1 MASLHKSLAMLFSQI
16 IGHEDIKTKLIQSVK
31 DNRVAH
37 AHLFI
42 GPEGTG
48 KLALAIAY
56 AQYIN
61 CTNRGDF
68 DSCGVCP
75 SCKKFNA
82 LAHPDLHFVFPS
94 TTNKNVKKDP
104 ESDLFLAEWRQYL
117 KQCETY
123 ADLSSWFNALDVE
136 NKQGI
141 INVRDASTIMRKLN
155 LKAYEADYKVAII
168 WMAEKLNIQAA
179 NKLLKLLEEPPEKT
193 LFILISEN
201 QEELLMTIRSRTVLM
216 KIPKLRLEDVQ
227 SALIQKFTCDV
238 NAAYN
243 AAVLAD
249 GNWILASHYINQQ
262 EDEKLYFTCFQKWM
276 RYCFKFS
283 APELIDFIANDI
295 KSLGRE
301 KQKEF
306 LAYGLKFFH
315 NALLMNNGLRDRV
328 LLPDDEKAF
337 LNNFAPFI
345 SNNNIGLITEL
356 FEESM
361 NQIERNGN
369 ASLIFMDNS
378 FKIFNYFK
386 MK

>member
-1 MASLHKSLAMLFSQI
+1 MLFSQI
-16 IGHEDIKTKLIQSVK
+16 IGHEDIKAKLIQNVK
-31 DNRVAH
+31 ENRVAH
-37 AHLFI
+37 AQLFL
-42 GPEGTG
+42 GQEGTG

-61 CTNRGDF
+61 CTDKRDN

-75 SCKKFNA
+75 SCRKFNS
-82 LAHPDLHFVFPS
+82 LAHPDLHFIFPT

-104 ESDLFLAEWRQYL
+104 ESDLFAAEWREYL
-117 KQCETY
+117 EKCDAY
-123 ADLSSWFNALDVE
+123 ADLSSWYNTLDVE
-136 NKQGI
+136 NKQGA

-155 LKAYEADYKVAII
+155 LKAYEAEYKIAVI

-201 QEELLMTIRSRTVLM
+201 QEELLTTVRSRTVLL
-216 KIPKLRLEDVQ
+216 KIPKLTSDEVQ
-227 SALIQKFTCDV
+227 NALVNKYSCDYNIAR
-238 NAAYN
+238 NAAT
-243 AAVLAD
+243 LAN
-249 GNWILASHYINQQ
+249 GNWILAKNYVNDQ
-262 EDEKLYFTCFQKWM
+262 EEEKLYFQSFQKWM
-276 RYCFKFS
+276 RYCFRFS
-283 APELIDFIANDI
+283 ASELIDFIANDI
-295 KSLGRE
+295 KPLGRE

-306 LAYGLKFFH
+306 LAYGLNFFH
-315 NALLMNNGLRDRV
+315 NALLMNNGLRDNV

-345 SNNNIGLITEL
+345 SNNNIDMITEL

-369 ASLIFMDNS
+369 ASLIFLDDS
-378 FKIFNYFK
+378 FKIFNCFK

>member
-1 MASLHKSLAMLFSQI
+1 MLFSQI
-16 IGHEDIKTKLIQSVK
+16 IGHEDIKKKLIQSVK
-31 DNRVAH
+31 ENRIAH
-37 AHLFI
+37 AQLFL

-61 CTNRGDF
+61 CTNKGEN

-75 SCKKFNA
+75 SCKKFNN

-104 ESDLFLAEWRQYL
+104 ESDLFLTEWREYL
-117 KQCETY
+117 KSCDCY
-123 ADLSSWFNALDVE
+123 ANLSNWYNAFEVE

-141 INVRDASTIMRKLN
+141 INVHDAATIIRKLS
-155 LKAYEADYKVAII
+155 LKTYEAEYKIAII
-168 WMAEKLNIQAA
+168 WMAEKLNLEAS
-179 NKLLKLLEEPPEKT
+179 NKLLKLLEEPQDKT

-201 QEELLMTIRSRTVLM
+201 QEELLMTIRSRTVMM
-216 KIPKLRLEDVQ
+216 KIPKLSYNEVRD
-227 SALIQKFTCDV
+227 ALVKKFNC
-238 NAAYN
+238 NAENAHN
-243 AAVLAD
+243 AAVLSD
-249 GNWILASHYINQQ
+249 GNWILASHYIENQ
-262 EDEKLYFTCFQKWM
+262 DEEKFNFACFQKWM

-306 LAYGLKFFH
+306 LSYGLNMFH
-315 NALLMNNGLRDRV
+315 NALFINNGLLNHV
-328 LLPDDEKAF
+328 LLTEEEMNFMK
-337 LNNFAPFI
+337 NFAPFVSNKNIDLI
-345 SNNNIGLITEL
+345 SEL
-356 FEESM
+356 FEESI

-369 ASLIFMDNS
+369 AQMIFLDDS

-386 MK
+386 IK

>member
-1 MASLHKSLAMLFSQI
+1 MLFSQI
-16 IGHEDIKTKLIQSVK
+16 IGHEDIKKKLIQSVK
-31 DNRVAH
+31 ENRIAH
-37 AHLFI
+37 AQLFL

-48 KLALAIAY
+48 KLVLAIAY

-61 CTNRGDF
+61 CTNKGEN

-75 SCKKFNA
+75 SCKKFNN

-104 ESDLFLAEWRQYL
+104 ESDLFLTEWREYL
-117 KQCETY
+117 KSCDCY
-123 ADLSSWFNALDVE
+123 ANLSNWYNAFEVE

-141 INVRDASTIMRKLN
+141 INVHDAATIIRKLS
-155 LKAYEADYKVAII
+155 LKTYEAEYKIAII
-168 WMAEKLNIQAA
+168 WMAEKLNLEAS
-179 NKLLKLLEEPPEKT
+179 NKLLKLLEEPQDKT

-201 QEELLMTIRSRTVLM
+201 QEELLMTIRSRTVMM
-216 KIPKLRLEDVQ
+216 KIPKLSYNEVRD
-227 SALIQKFTCDV
+227 ALVKKFNC
-238 NAAYN
+238 NAENAHN
-243 AAVLAD
+243 AAVLSD
-249 GNWILASHYINQQ
+249 GNWILASHYIENQ
-262 EDEKLYFTCFQKWM
+262 DEEKFNFACFQKWM

-306 LAYGLKFFH
+306 LSYGLNMFH
-315 NALLMNNGLRDRV
+315 NALFINNGLLNQV
-328 LLPDDEKAF
+328 LLTEEEMNFMK
-337 LNNFAPFI
+337 NFAPFVSNKNIDLI
-345 SNNNIGLITEL
+345 SEL
-356 FEESM
+356 FEESI

-369 ASLIFMDNS
+369 AQMIFLDDS

-386 MK
+386 IK